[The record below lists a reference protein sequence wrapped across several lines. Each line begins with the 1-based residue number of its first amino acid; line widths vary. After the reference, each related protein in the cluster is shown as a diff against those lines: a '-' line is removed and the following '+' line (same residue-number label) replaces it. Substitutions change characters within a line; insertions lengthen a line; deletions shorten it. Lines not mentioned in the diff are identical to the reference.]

1 VCISWYIKEIV
12 ISKLN
17 DRLDQE
23 RMIAEKSRASGT
35 EGKVHSIS

>member
-1 VCISWYIKEIV
+1 
-12 ISKLN
+12 LN

-35 EGKVHSIS
+35 EGKVHSISWTFTKTRLRSQPCQ